1 MVFAIH
7 IQVFGAVQGVFFRAN
22 TQAMASKLN
31 LVGWVTN
38 KKDGSVEILAEGS
51 RSSLEKLLEWC
62 YHGPENAHVK
72 ELEFAWVEPK
82 NNSKEFSV
90 IR

>member
-38 KKDGSVEILAEGS
+38 KKDGSVEIFAE
-51 RSSLEKLLEWC
+51 
-62 YHGPENAHVK
+62 
-72 ELEFAWVEPK
+72 
-82 NNSKEFSV
+82 
-90 IR
+90 